1 MKDGFLW
8 FLLREKMKKNR
19 KNKNKNLNK
28 KILEKRKKIFE
39 IIDKELKRL
48 YPEAKIVLNF
58 SNPWELLVAVILSAQ
73 TTDKKVNEITEKLF
87 KRYKTI
93 DDYAKANL
101 EEFENDIKG
110 VNYYK
115 NKAKFILEN
124 AKIIKEKFKDQVPK
138 TMAELLQLK
147 GVARKTANIVL
158 SVAYDIYEGIAVDT
172 HVKRLSRLLEL
183 TKETK
188 PEKIEKDL
196 MEIIPKGREWRDFPL
211 RLIQY
216 GREYCSAKKHNHKN
230 CPLHIALRKKGIK
243 I

>member
-1 MKDGFLW
+1 MKNI
-8 FLLREKMKKNR
+8 EKKK
-19 KNKNKNLNK
+19 KLFE
-28 KILEKRKKIFE
+28 KIN
-39 IIDKELKRL
+39 KELKRI
-48 YPEAKIVLNF
+48 YPKAKIALNF

-87 KRYKTI
+87 KKYKTI

-101 EEFENDIKG
+101 KEFENDIKG

-115 NKAKFILEN
+115 NKARFILEN
-124 AKIIKEKFKDQVPK
+124 AKIIKERFGGKVPK
-138 TMAELLQLK
+138 TMEELLQLK

-158 SVAYDIYEGIAVDT
+158 SVAYNVYEGIAVDT
-172 HVKRLSRLLEL
+172 HVKRLTRLLGL

-196 MEIIPKGREWRDFPL
+196 MVIIPKGPEWRDFPL

-216 GREYCSAKKHNHKN
+216 GREYCPAKRHNHKN
-230 CPLHIALRKKGIK
+230 CPLTK
-243 I
+243 ILK

>member
-1 MKDGFLW
+1 MKNI
-8 FLLREKMKKNR
+8 EKKK
-19 KNKNKNLNK
+19 KLFE
-28 KILEKRKKIFE
+28 KIN
-39 IIDKELKRL
+39 KELKRI
-48 YPEAKIVLNF
+48 YPKAKIALNF
-58 SNPWELLVAVILSAQ
+58 SNPWEILVAVILSAQ

-87 KRYKTI
+87 KKYKTI

-101 EEFENDIKG
+101 KEFENDIKG

-124 AKIIKEKFKDQVPK
+124 AKIIKERFGGKVPK
-138 TMAELLQLK
+138 TMEELLQLK

-158 SVAYDIYEGIAVDT
+158 SVAYNVYEGIAVDT
-172 HVKRLSRLLEL
+172 HVKRLTRLLGL

-196 MEIIPKGREWRDFPL
+196 MAIIPKGPEWRDFPL

-216 GREYCSAKKHNHKN
+216 GREYCPAKRHNHKN
-230 CPLHIALRKKGIK
+230 CPLTK
-243 I
+243 ILK

>member
-1 MKDGFLW
+1 M
-8 FLLREKMKKNR
+8 
-19 KNKNKNLNK
+19 KNLEK
-28 KILEKRKKIFE
+28 KKKLFEKIN
-39 IIDKELKRL
+39 KELKKL
-48 YPEAKIVLNF
+48 YPQAKIALNF

-87 KRYKTI
+87 KKYKTI

-101 EEFENDIKG
+101 KEFENDIKG

-124 AKIIKEKFKDQVPK
+124 AKIIKEKFGGKVPK
-138 TMAELLQLK
+138 TMEEMLQLK

-158 SVAYDIYEGIAVDT
+158 SVAYGVYEGIAVDT
-172 HVKRLSRLLEL
+172 HVKRLTRLLGL

-196 MEIIPKGREWRDFPL
+196 MEIIPKGEEWRDFPL

-216 GREYCSAKKHNHKN
+216 GREYCPAKKHNHKL
-230 CPLHIALRKKGIK
+230 CPLTK
-243 I
+243 IL

>member
-1 MKDGFLW
+1 MKNI
-8 FLLREKMKKNR
+8 EKKK
-19 KNKNKNLNK
+19 KLFE
-28 KILEKRKKIFE
+28 KIN
-39 IIDKELKRL
+39 KELKRI
-48 YPEAKIVLNF
+48 YPKAKIALNF

-87 KRYKTI
+87 KKYKTI

-101 EEFENDIKG
+101 KEFENDIKG

-124 AKIIKEKFKDQVPK
+124 AKIIKEKFGGKVPR
-138 TMAELLQLK
+138 TMEELLQLK

-158 SVAYDIYEGIAVDT
+158 SVAYNIYEGIAVDT
-172 HVKRLSRLLEL
+172 HVKRLTRLLGL

-196 MEIIPKGREWRDFPL
+196 MAIIPKGPEWRDFPL

-216 GREYCSAKKHNHKN
+216 GREYCPAKKHNHKN
-230 CPLHIALRKKGIK
+230 CPLTK
-243 I
+243 IL

>member
-1 MKDGFLW
+1 MKNI
-8 FLLREKMKKNR
+8 EKKK
-19 KNKNKNLNK
+19 KLFE
-28 KILEKRKKIFE
+28 KIN
-39 IIDKELKRL
+39 KELKRI
-48 YPEAKIVLNF
+48 YPKAKIALNF

-87 KRYKTI
+87 KKYKTI

-101 EEFENDIKG
+101 KEFENDIKG

-124 AKIIKEKFKDQVPK
+124 AKIIKEKFGGKVPK
-138 TMAELLQLK
+138 TMEELLQLK

-158 SVAYDIYEGIAVDT
+158 SVAYNIYEGIAVDT
-172 HVKRLSRLLEL
+172 HVKRLTKLLGL

-196 MEIIPKGREWRDFPL
+196 MAIIPKGPEWRDFPL

-216 GREYCSAKKHNHKN
+216 GREYCPARKHDHKN
-230 CPLHIALRKKGIK
+230 CPLTK
-243 I
+243 IL

>member
-1 MKDGFLW
+1 MKNI
-8 FLLREKMKKNR
+8 EKKK
-19 KNKNKNLNK
+19 KLFE
-28 KILEKRKKIFE
+28 KIN
-39 IIDKELKRL
+39 KELKRI
-48 YPEAKIVLNF
+48 YPKAKIALNF

-87 KRYKTI
+87 KKYKTI

-101 EEFENDIKG
+101 KEFENDIKG

-124 AKIIKEKFKDQVPK
+124 AKIIKEKFGGKVPK
-138 TMAELLQLK
+138 TMEELLQLK

-158 SVAYDIYEGIAVDT
+158 SVAYNVYEGIAVDT
-172 HVKRLSRLLEL
+172 HVKRLTRLLGL

-196 MEIIPKGREWRDFPL
+196 MAIIPKGPEWRDFPL

-216 GREYCSAKKHNHKN
+216 GREYCPAKKHDHKN
-230 CPLHIALRKKGIK
+230 CPLTK
-243 I
+243 IL

>member
-1 MKDGFLW
+1 MDKKKLF
-8 FLLREKMKKNR
+8 EKIN
-19 KNKNKNLNK
+19 
-28 KILEKRKKIFE
+28 
-39 IIDKELKRL
+39 KELKRI
-48 YPEAKIVLNF
+48 YPKAKIALNF

-87 KRYKTI
+87 KKYKTI

-101 EEFENDIKG
+101 KEFENDIKG

-124 AKIIKEKFKDQVPK
+124 AKIIKEKFGGKVPK
-138 TMAELLQLK
+138 TMEELLQLK

-158 SVAYDIYEGIAVDT
+158 SVAYNIYEGIAVDT
-172 HVKRLSRLLEL
+172 HVKRLTRLLGL

-196 MEIIPKGREWRDFPL
+196 MAIIPKGPEWRDFPL

-216 GREYCSAKKHNHKN
+216 GREYCPARKHDHTN
-230 CPLHIALRKKGIK
+230 CPLTK
-243 I
+243 IL

>member
-1 MKDGFLW
+1 MKNI
-8 FLLREKMKKNR
+8 EKKK
-19 KNKNKNLNK
+19 KLFE
-28 KILEKRKKIFE
+28 KIN
-39 IIDKELKRL
+39 KELKRI
-48 YPEAKIVLNF
+48 YPKAKIALNF

-87 KRYKTI
+87 KKYKTI

-101 EEFENDIKG
+101 KEFENDIKG

-124 AKIIKEKFKDQVPK
+124 AKIIKEKFGGKVPR
-138 TMAELLQLK
+138 TMEELLQLK

-158 SVAYDIYEGIAVDT
+158 SVAYNIYEGIAVDT
-172 HVKRLSRLLEL
+172 HVKRLTRLLGL

-196 MEIIPKGREWRDFPL
+196 MAIIPKGPEWKDFPL

-216 GREYCSAKKHNHKN
+216 GREYCPAKKHDHKN
-230 CPLHIALRKKGIK
+230 CPLTK
-243 I
+243 IL

>member
-1 MKDGFLW
+1 MGKKKLF
-8 FLLREKMKKNR
+8 EKIN
-19 KNKNKNLNK
+19 
-28 KILEKRKKIFE
+28 
-39 IIDKELKRL
+39 KELKRI
-48 YPEAKIVLNF
+48 YPKAKIALNF

-87 KRYKTI
+87 KKYKTI

-101 EEFENDIKG
+101 KEFEKDIKG

-124 AKIIKEKFKDQVPK
+124 AKIIKEKFGGKVPR
-138 TMAELLQLK
+138 TMEELLQLK

-158 SVAYDIYEGIAVDT
+158 SVAYNVYEGIAVDT
-172 HVKRLSRLLEL
+172 HVKRLTRLLGL

-196 MEIIPKGREWRDFPL
+196 MAIIPKGPEWRDFPL

-216 GREYCSAKKHNHKN
+216 GREYCPARKHDHKN
-230 CPLHIALRKKGIK
+230 CPLTK
-243 I
+243 IL

>member
-1 MKDGFLW
+1 MKNI
-8 FLLREKMKKNR
+8 EKKK
-19 KNKNKNLNK
+19 KLFE
-28 KILEKRKKIFE
+28 KIN
-39 IIDKELKRL
+39 KELKKL
-48 YPEAKIVLNF
+48 YPKAKIALNF

-87 KRYKTI
+87 KKYKTI

-101 EEFENDIKG
+101 KELENDIKG

-124 AKIIKEKFKDQVPK
+124 VKIIKEKFGGKVPK
-138 TMAELLQLK
+138 TMEELLQLK

-158 SVAYDIYEGIAVDT
+158 SVAYNIYEGIAVDT
-172 HVKRLSRLLEL
+172 HVKRLTKLLGL

-196 MEIIPKGREWRDFPL
+196 MAIIPKGPEWRDFPL

-216 GREYCSAKKHNHKN
+216 GREYCPAKKHNHKN
-230 CPLHIALRKKGIK
+230 CPLTK
-243 I
+243 IL

>member
-1 MKDGFLW
+1 MDKKKKKLF
-8 FLLREKMKKNR
+8 EKIN
-19 KNKNKNLNK
+19 
-28 KILEKRKKIFE
+28 
-39 IIDKELKRL
+39 KELKRI
-48 YPEAKIVLNF
+48 YPKAKIALNF

-87 KRYKTI
+87 KKYKTI
-93 DDYAKANL
+93 DDYSKANL
-101 EEFENDIKG
+101 KEFENDIKG

-124 AKIIKEKFKDQVPK
+124 AKIIKEKFGGKVPK
-138 TMAELLQLK
+138 TMEELLQLK

-158 SVAYDIYEGIAVDT
+158 SVAYNIYKGIAVDT
-172 HVKRLSRLLEL
+172 HVKRLTRLLGL

-196 MEIIPKGREWRDFPL
+196 MTIIPKGPEWRDFPL

-216 GREYCSAKKHNHKN
+216 GREYCPAKKHDHKN
-230 CPLHIALRKKGIK
+230 CPLTK
-243 I
+243 IL

>member
-1 MKDGFLW
+1 M
-8 FLLREKMKKNR
+8 ESI
-19 KNKNKNLNK
+19 NK
-28 KILEKRKKIFE
+28 KKKLFEKIN
-39 IIDKELKRL
+39 KELKRI
-48 YPEAKIVLNF
+48 YPKAKIALNF

-87 KRYKTI
+87 KKYKTI

-101 EEFENDIKG
+101 KEFENDIKG

-124 AKIIKEKFKDQVPK
+124 AKIIKEKFGGKVPK
-138 TMAELLQLK
+138 TMEELLQLK

-158 SVAYDIYEGIAVDT
+158 SVAYNIYEGIAVDT
-172 HVKRLSRLLEL
+172 HVKRLTKLLGL

-196 MEIIPKGREWRDFPL
+196 MAIISKGPEWRDFPL

-216 GREYCSAKKHNHKN
+216 GREYCPAKKHNHKN
-230 CPLHIALRKKGIK
+230 CPLTK
-243 I
+243 IL

>member
-1 MKDGFLW
+1 M
-8 FLLREKMKKNR
+8 
-19 KNKNKNLNK
+19 KNLEK
-28 KILEKRKKIFE
+28 KKKLFEKIN
-39 IIDKELKRL
+39 KELKKL
-48 YPEAKIVLNF
+48 YPQAKIALNF

-87 KRYKTI
+87 KKYKTI

-101 EEFENDIKG
+101 KEFENDIKG

-124 AKIIKEKFKDQVPK
+124 AKIIKEKFGGKVPK
-138 TMAELLQLK
+138 TMEEMLQLK

-158 SVAYDIYEGIAVDT
+158 SVAYGIYEGIAVDT
-172 HVKRLSRLLEL
+172 HVKRLTRLLGL

-196 MEIIPKGREWRDFPL
+196 MEIIPKGAEWRDFPL

-216 GREYCSAKKHNHKN
+216 GREYCPARKHNHKN
-230 CPLHIALRKKGIK
+230 CPLTKLL
-243 I
+243 

>member
-1 MKDGFLW
+1 MKNI
-8 FLLREKMKKNR
+8 EKKK
-19 KNKNKNLNK
+19 KLFE
-28 KILEKRKKIFE
+28 KIN
-39 IIDKELKRL
+39 KELKRI
-48 YPEAKIVLNF
+48 YPKAKIALNF

-87 KRYKTI
+87 KKYKTI

-101 EEFENDIKG
+101 KEFENDIKG

-124 AKIIKEKFKDQVPK
+124 AKIIKERFEGKVPR
-138 TMAELLQLK
+138 TMEELLQLK

-158 SVAYDIYEGIAVDT
+158 SVAYNVYEGIAVDT
-172 HVKRLSRLLEL
+172 HVKRLTRLLGL

-196 MEIIPKGREWRDFPL
+196 MAIIPKGPEWRDFPL

-216 GREYCSAKKHNHKN
+216 GREYCPARKHDHKN
-230 CPLHIALRKKGIK
+230 CPLTK
-243 I
+243 IL

>member
-1 MKDGFLW
+1 MKELQ
-8 FLLREKMKKNR
+8 KR
-19 KNKNKNLNK
+19 KEIFK
-28 KILEKRKKIFE
+28 KINKVLKK
-39 IIDKELKRL
+39 L
-48 YPEAKIVLNF
+48 YPEAKIALNF

-87 KRYKTI
+87 KKYKKF

-101 EEFENDIKG
+101 KELENDIKG

-124 AKIIKEKFKDQVPK
+124 AKIIKEKFGGKVPK
-138 TMAELLQLK
+138 TMEELLTLK

-158 SVAYDIYEGIAVDT
+158 SVAYNIYEGIAVDT
-172 HVKRLSRLLEL
+172 HVKRLSKLLGL
-183 TKETK
+183 TNETK

-196 MEIIPKGREWRDFPL
+196 MIIIPKGPEWRDFPL

-216 GREYCSAKKHNHKN
+216 GREYCPAKKHNHQN
-230 CPLHIALRKKGIK
+230 CPLTKVLKENES
-243 I
+243 

>member
-1 MKDGFLW
+1 MKNI
-8 FLLREKMKKNR
+8 EKKK
-19 KNKNKNLNK
+19 KLFE
-28 KILEKRKKIFE
+28 KIN
-39 IIDKELKRL
+39 KELKRI
-48 YPEAKIVLNF
+48 YPKAKIALNF

-87 KRYKTI
+87 KKYKTI

-101 EEFENDIKG
+101 KEFENDIKG

-115 NKAKFILEN
+115 NKARFILEN
-124 AKIIKEKFKDQVPK
+124 AKIIKERFGGKVPK
-138 TMAELLQLK
+138 TMEELLQLK

-158 SVAYDIYEGIAVDT
+158 SVAYNVYEGIAVDT
-172 HVKRLSRLLEL
+172 HVKRLTRLLGL

-196 MEIIPKGREWRDFPL
+196 MATIPKGPEWRDFPL

-216 GREYCSAKKHNHKN
+216 GREYCPAKKHNHKN
-230 CPLHIALRKKGIK
+230 CPLTK
-243 I
+243 IL

>member
-1 MKDGFLW
+1 M
-8 FLLREKMKKNR
+8 ESI
-19 KNKNKNLNK
+19 NK
-28 KILEKRKKIFE
+28 KKKLFEKIN
-39 IIDKELKRL
+39 KELKKL
-48 YPEAKIVLNF
+48 YPKAKIALNF

-87 KRYKTI
+87 KKYKTI
-93 DDYAKANL
+93 DDYVKVNL
-101 EEFENDIKG
+101 KEFENDIKG

-124 AKIIKEKFKDQVPK
+124 AKIIKEKFGGQVPK
-138 TMAELLQLK
+138 TMEELLQLK

-158 SVAYDIYEGIAVDT
+158 SVAYNIYEGIAVDT
-172 HVKRLSRLLEL
+172 HVKRLTKLLGL

-196 MEIIPKGREWRDFPL
+196 MAIIPKGPEWRDFPL

-216 GREYCSAKKHNHKN
+216 GREYCPAKKHNHKN
-230 CPLHIALRKKGIK
+230 CPLTK
-243 I
+243 IL

>member
-1 MKDGFLW
+1 
-8 FLLREKMKKNR
+8 MKKE
-19 KNKNKNLNK
+19 NK
-28 KILEKRKKIFE
+28 KETKEKILNKRKKIFE
-39 IIDKELKRL
+39 IINAELKKL
-48 YPEAKIVLNF
+48 YPEAKIALNF

-73 TTDKKVNEITEKLF
+73 TTDKKVNEITDKLF
-87 KRYKTI
+87 KKYQTLE
-93 DDYAKANL
+93 DYLKANL
-101 EEFENDIKG
+101 EEFQKDIRG

-124 AKIIKEKFKDQVPK
+124 AKMIKEKFNNEVPK
-138 TMAELLQLK
+138 TMEELLKLK

-158 SVAYDIYEGIAVDT
+158 SVAYNIYEGIAVDT
-172 HVKRLSRLLEL
+172 HVKRLSRLLGL

-196 MEIIPKGREWRDFPL
+196 MEIIPKGQEWRDFPL

-216 GREYCSAKKHNHKN
+216 GREFCPAKKHNHKN
-230 CPLHIALRKKGIK
+230 CPLNLALKKAKIK

>member
-1 MKDGFLW
+1 MKNI
-8 FLLREKMKKNR
+8 EKKK
-19 KNKNKNLNK
+19 KLFE
-28 KILEKRKKIFE
+28 KIN
-39 IIDKELKRL
+39 KELKRI
-48 YPEAKIVLNF
+48 YPKAKIALNF

-87 KRYKTI
+87 KKYKTI

-101 EEFENDIKG
+101 KEFENDIKG

-124 AKIIKEKFKDQVPK
+124 AKIIKERFGGKVPK
-138 TMAELLQLK
+138 TMEELLQLK

-158 SVAYDIYEGIAVDT
+158 SVAYNVYEGIAVDT
-172 HVKRLSRLLEL
+172 HVKRLTRLLGL

-196 MEIIPKGREWRDFPL
+196 MAIIPKGPEWRDFPL

-216 GREYCSAKKHNHKN
+216 GREYCPAKRHNHKN
-230 CPLHIALRKKGIK
+230 CPLTK
-243 I
+243 ILK

>member
-1 MKDGFLW
+1 MKNI
-8 FLLREKMKKNR
+8 E
-19 KNKNKNLNK
+19 NK
-28 KILEKRKKIFE
+28 KKLFEKIN
-39 IIDKELKRL
+39 KELKRI
-48 YPEAKIVLNF
+48 YPKAKIALNF

-87 KRYKTI
+87 KKYKTI

-101 EEFENDIKG
+101 KEFENDIKG

-124 AKIIKEKFKDQVPK
+124 AKIIKEKFGGKVPK
-138 TMAELLQLK
+138 TMEELLQLK

-158 SVAYDIYEGIAVDT
+158 SVAYNIYEGIAVDT
-172 HVKRLSRLLEL
+172 HVKRLTKLLGL

-196 MEIIPKGREWRDFPL
+196 MAIIPKGPEWRDFPL

-216 GREYCSAKKHNHKN
+216 GREYCPARKHYHKN
-230 CPLHIALRKKGIK
+230 CPLTK
-243 I
+243 IL

>member
-1 MKDGFLW
+1 MKYLQ
-8 FLLREKMKKNR
+8 KR
-19 KNKNKNLNK
+19 KQIFK
-28 KILEKRKKIFE
+28 KINKVLKK
-39 IIDKELKRL
+39 L
-48 YPEAKIVLNF
+48 YPEAKIALNF

-87 KRYKTI
+87 KKYKTI

-101 EEFENDIKG
+101 KEFEKDIKG

-124 AKIIKEKFKDQVPK
+124 AKIIKEKFGGQVPK
-138 TMAELLQLK
+138 TMDELLTLK

-158 SVAYDIYEGIAVDT
+158 SVAYNIYEGIAVDT
-172 HVKRLSRLLEL
+172 HVKRLSKLLGL

-188 PEKIEKDL
+188 PDKIEKDL
-196 MEIIPKGREWRDFPL
+196 MMIIPKGPEWRDFPL

-216 GREYCSAKKHNHKN
+216 GREYCPAKKHNHQN
-230 CPLHIALRKKGIK
+230 CPLTK
-243 I
+243 IIQK

>member
-1 MKDGFLW
+1 MKNIDKKKKLF
-8 FLLREKMKKNR
+8 EKIN
-19 KNKNKNLNK
+19 
-28 KILEKRKKIFE
+28 
-39 IIDKELKRL
+39 KELKRI
-48 YPEAKIVLNF
+48 YPKAKIALNF

-87 KRYKTI
+87 KKYKTI
-93 DDYAKANL
+93 DDYAKAKL
-101 EEFENDIKG
+101 KEFEKDIKG

-124 AKIIKEKFKDQVPK
+124 AKIIEERFGGKVPK
-138 TMAELLQLK
+138 TMDELLQLK

-158 SVAYDIYEGIAVDT
+158 SVAYNVYEGIAVDT
-172 HVKRLSRLLEL
+172 HVKRLTRLLGL

-196 MEIIPKGREWRDFPL
+196 MAIIPKGPEWRDFPL

-216 GREYCSAKKHNHKN
+216 GREYCPAKKHNHKN
-230 CPLHIALRKKGIK
+230 CPLTK
-243 I
+243 IL